1 MTEIL
6 EPSIT
11 KIQPF
16 VCKVKAPQKIC
27 HLMWQLLTCH
37 VAVTRNLTRRN
48 IRCDNYCLRRG
59 EPEETVS
66 HAISECPPALQAWS
80 LSSTPSNPY
89 IFLLPSVYANMD
101 YFFGRK
107 NIIVEP
113 QLDRN
118 SYHWIIWYISKAQ
131 NDTLST
137 DRHGSYGAS
146 LICRE

>member
-66 HAISECPPALQAWS
+66 HAISECPPAFKHGLYHQRHQTLTSSCYQVSMPTWTIFSGGKTS
-80 LSSTPSNPY
+80 L
-89 IFLLPSVYANMD
+89 
-101 YFFGRK
+101 
-107 NIIVEP
+107 
-113 QLDRN
+113 
-118 SYHWIIWYISKAQ
+118 
-131 NDTLST
+131 
-137 DRHGSYGAS
+137 
-146 LICRE
+146 